1 MTREIIIQAGPVIA
15 SAELTENATADAIWE
30 ALPLEGMVNRWGDE
44 IYFDIQMLIECSS
57 DARQVMQMGELAYW
71 PGGTAFCIFFGPTPV
86 SQADEPRA
94 YTDVNP
100 FGQML
105 GNASVFS
112 KVHDG
117 ETIKISKAQ
126 LE

>member
-1 MTREIIIQAGPVIA
+1 
-15 SAELTENATADAIWE
+15 
-30 ALPLEGMVNRWGDE
+30 
-44 IYFDIQMLIECSS
+44 
-57 DARQVMQMGELAYW
+57 MQMGELAYW